1 MTELNNHGALQTA
14 QITNT
19 KSSSVTTKKLI
30 CWNENV
36 YETLNELDLCNYW
49 HEDWEGIKNSKNIDS
64 FEGNMDET
72 GMSVDDG
79 KFL

>member
-1 MTELNNHGALQTA
+1 MPELNNHGALQTA

-19 KSSSVTTKKLI
+19 KSSSVTTKKLL
-30 CWNENV
+30 CWHENV

-49 HEDWEGIKNSKNIDS
+49 HEDWDGIKKSKRIDS
-64 FEGNMDET
+64 FWVNMDET
-72 GMSVDDG
+72 IMSAAYG